1 MTEIIIL
8 LILSICLVLLAVFLL
23 VCYSDYRQTKQQN
36 QQLSHALESQFILQ
50 ADSLDAYSSM
60 LREACREGGFWE
72 DTDAGKN
79 EGIEDY

>member
-36 QQLSHALESQFILQ
+36 QQLSHALENQFILQ
-50 ADSLDAYSSM
+50 AGSLDAYSAM

-72 DTDAGKN
+72 DADVSQNDGF
-79 EGIEDY
+79 EEY

>member
-8 LILSICLVLLAVFLL
+8 LTLSLCLALLAVFLL

-36 QQLSHALESQFILQ
+36 QQLEHALENQFILQ
-50 ADSLDAYSSM
+50 AGSLDAYSSM

-72 DTDAGKN
+72 DANAGRN
-79 EGIEDY
+79 EETVDY